1 MLLHHTAMPEPLTKR
16 GLRDIGRQF
25 AGFGKPQAVST
36 MLETD
41 DHQITLLFQSRLSIG
56 EKKPVILRFPFTWPQ
71 SLVTDG
77 RCSGRAKITL
87 VYAPPLDPAFG
98 AEFVRVNLEA
108 ALKQRQAEPASDG
121 GIRFTNQIA
130 ARYLP
135 KSTNLAIPE
144 KALIDHGLKWWP
156 AKQYESTFV
165 ENGSSSQWRLEVTS
179 LVRAEAQFPAEG
191 VAFAVILTLEDPAGS
206 QQVFQEVRQW
216 LQASSAVAQDVR
228 TATRLRP
235 RGR

>member
-1 MLLHHTAMPEPLTKR
+1 MLLHHTTMPEPLTKR
-16 GLRDIGRQF
+16 GLKDIGRQF

-71 SLVTDG
+71 SLVAGG
-77 RCSGRAKITL
+77 RCSGRAKMTL

-98 AEFVRVNLEA
+98 AEFIRVNLEA
-108 ALKQRQAEPASDG
+108 SLKQRQAEPAFDG
-121 GIRFTNQIA
+121 SVRFTNQIA

-156 AKQYESTFV
+156 SKQYESMFA

-191 VAFAVILTLEDPAGS
+191 VPFAVALTLEDPTGA
-206 QQVFQEVRQW
+206 QPVFREMRQW
-216 LQASSAVAQDVR
+216 LQASTAVAQDVR

-235 RGR
+235 RG

>member
-1 MLLHHTAMPEPLTKR
+1 MLLHHTVMPEPLMKR

-25 AGFGKPQAVST
+25 VGFGKPQTVSA

-71 SLVTDG
+71 SLIANG
-77 RCSGRAKITL
+77 ACSGRARITL

-98 AEFVRVNLEA
+98 AEFVRINLEA
-108 ALKQRQAEPASDG
+108 SLKQRQTEPAPDG
-121 GIRFTNQIA
+121 SIRFTNQIA

-135 KSTNLAIPE
+135 KATNLAIPE

-156 AKQYESTFV
+156 SKQYESTFT

-191 VAFAVILTLEDPAGS
+191 VPFAVILTLEDPKRKRP
-206 QQVFQEVRQW
+206 VFQEMRQW
-216 LQASSAVAQDVR
+216 LQTSTAVAQDVR
-228 TATRLRP
+228 TAARLRP
-235 RGR
+235 RG